1 MASPN
6 VWEGESKGMSAP
18 DLQSLCISPAHSIRA
33 AMERID
39 RGSCGIVLVV
49 DDERHL
55 VGAITDGDVRRA
67 ILAAINLETPV
78 SALLARKVDSQY
90 SKYPKPVTAQVG
102 TGRDELLATM
112 RQYGLRHI
120 PILDDDGRVV
130 DLVML
135 DDLVPTQ
142 ALHLHAMIM
151 AGGFGTRLRPLTEHI
166 PKSMLPVGDRP
177 LMEHIV
183 GQLRDAGIR
192 HVNVAT
198 HYKPEKIIEH
208 FGDGR
213 AFGVELNYVNENQPL
228 GTGGALGLMPLPRE
242 PLLVING
249 DILTQVDFRAMLDFH
264 QEYRAE
270 MTVAVR
276 RFEMQVPY
284 GVIECDG
291 SRVRR
296 LSEKPQVGFLVNAG
310 IYLLEPTVFQ
320 LMPNGQHFNMT
331 DLIQWLLDTDRTM
344 VTFPIREYWLDIGQ
358 HVDYVQAQEDMKNGR
373 MAN

>member
-1 MASPN
+1 MRTL
-6 VWEGESKGMSAP
+6 
-18 DLQSLCISPAHSIRA
+18 DLQSLCISVGHSIRA
-33 AMERID
+33 AMRCID
-39 RGSCGIVLVV
+39 QGACGIVLVV

-55 VGAITDGDVRRA
+55 LGAITDGDIRRA
-67 ILAAINLETPV
+67 ILAAIDLETPV
-78 SALLARKVDSQY
+78 SELLAHKIDSQY

-102 TGRDELLATM
+102 TGRDELLAIM
-112 RQYGLRHI
+112 REHELRHI
-120 PILDDDGRVV
+120 PILDDDGRVA
-130 DLVML
+130 DLALL
-135 DDLVPTQ
+135 DDLVPLE
-142 ALHLHAMIM
+142 ALPLHAMIM
-151 AGGFGTRLRPLTEHI
+151 AGGLGTRLRPLTEDL

-183 GQLRDAGIR
+183 QQLRDVGIR
-192 HVNVAT
+192 RVNVAT
-198 HYKPEKIIEH
+198 HYKPEKIMEH

-213 AFGVELNYVNENQPL
+213 AFGVELNYVNEDRPL
-228 GTGGALGLMPLPRE
+228 GTGGALGLMDAPNE

-249 DILTQVDFRAMLDFH
+249 DILTQVDFRAMLAFH

-296 LSEKPQVGFLVNAG
+296 LSEKPQMGFLVNAG
-310 IYLLEPTVFQ
+310 IYLVEPTVFQ

-331 DLIQWLLDTDRTM
+331 DLIQWLLDAERTI
-344 VTFPIREYWLDIGQ
+344 VSFPIREYWLDIGQ
-358 HVDYVQAQEDMKNGR
+358 HVDYLQAQEDVKSRR

>member
-1 MASPN
+1 
-6 VWEGESKGMSAP
+6 MSAL
-18 DLQSLCISPAHSIRA
+18 DLKSLCISPGHSIRA
-33 AMERID
+33 AMGCID
-39 RGSCGIVLVV
+39 HGGCGIVLVV

-55 VGAITDGDVRRA
+55 LGAITDGDIRRA

-78 SALLARKVDSQY
+78 SELLARKVDSQY
-90 SKYPKPVTAQVG
+90 SKFPKPVTAQVG
-102 TGRDELLATM
+102 TGRDELLTTM
-112 RQYGLRHI
+112 REYELRHI

-130 DLVML
+130 DLALL

-142 ALHLHAMIM
+142 ALPLHAMIM
-151 AGGFGTRLRPLTEHI
+151 AGGFGTRLRPLTEHL
-166 PKSMLPVGDRP
+166 PKSMLPIGDRP

-183 GQLRDAGIR
+183 GQLRAAGIR

-213 AFGVELNYVNENQPL
+213 AFGVELNYVNEDRPL
-228 GTGGALGLMPLPRE
+228 GTGGALGLMSLPSE

-264 QEYRAE
+264 REYRAE

-291 SRVRR
+291 SRVCR

-331 DLIQWLLDTDRTM
+331 DLIQWLLDTDRTI
-344 VTFPIREYWLDIGQ
+344 VSFPIREYWLDIGQ
-358 HVDYVQAQEDMKNGR
+358 HVDYVQAQEDVKNRR